1 MTEITNT
8 FTADISLRTDL
19 EGIPLELINS
29 ANAEIL
35 LRRMMGADTVKI
47 RNFKVFVH
55 DKGENDVHGENV

>member
-35 LRRMMGADTVKI
+35 LRRMMDADTVQI